1 MSFFCRLSRKHY
13 WCTPH
18 RSAAHGRLVQ
28 VCYECGSERPATEF
42 HDDFASERLNHRLAA
57 AKNEVVKF
65 SSFPALEEPAEV
77 SSDRERIA
85 VGQNIGRKFLLV
97 K

>member
-18 RSAAHGRLVQ
+18 RSADRRLVQ
-28 VCYECGSERPATEF
+28 VCYECGAERPSPEMK
-42 HDDFASERLNHRLAA
+42 DDFAIERFNHSLASAKTEA
-57 AKNEVVKF
+57 AKL
-65 SSFPALEEPAEV
+65 SSSRIVEESAQTSASQEW
-77 SSDRERIA
+77 IA
-85 VGQNIGRKFLLV
+85 IGQGRASKFLLI

>member
-18 RSAAHGRLVQ
+18 RSADKRLVQ
-28 VCYECGSERPATEF
+28 VCYECGAERPAHEF
-42 HDDFASERLNHRLAA
+42 HDDFAAERLKQSLTSAKAEAVKLSSPRL
-57 AKNEVVKF
+57 N
-65 SSFPALEEPAEV
+65 EEPSAA
-77 SSDRERIA
+77 SASRERVA
-85 VGQNIGRKFLLV
+85 VGQGRSWKFLLV

>member
-18 RSAAHGRLVQ
+18 RSADKRLVQ
-28 VCYECGSERPATEF
+28 VCYECGAERPVSDFQDEFATERF
-42 HDDFASERLNHRLAA
+42 NHSLALAKTEA
-57 AKNEVVKF
+57 AKLSSSRVVEQ
-65 SSFPALEEPAEV
+65 SGPSTA
-77 SSDRERIA
+77 ERIA
-85 VGQNIGRKFLLV
+85 MGQGRTGKFLLI

>member
-18 RSAAHGRLVQ
+18 RSEDRRLVQ
-28 VCYECGSERPATEF
+28 VCYECGGERTV
-42 HDDFASERLNHRLAA
+42 HDFQDDVAAERLNHALSSARTEAARL
-57 AKNEVVKF
+57 
-65 SSFPALEEPAEV
+65 SSSQSVE
-77 SSDRERIA
+77 SSGSASLDLVA
-85 VGQNIGRKFLLV
+85 VGQGRSHKFLLV

>member
-18 RSAAHGRLVQ
+18 RSADKRLVQ
-28 VCYECGSERPATEF
+28 VCYECGAERPA
-42 HDDFASERLNHRLAA
+42 HDFRDDVAIERLNQSLVS
-57 AKNEVVKF
+57 AKSEVVRL
-65 SSFPALEEPAEV
+65 SPSRLMHEASQEQL
-77 SSDRERIA
+77 A
-85 VGQNIGRKFLLV
+85 VGQGRKFLLV

>member
-18 RSAAHGRLVQ
+18 RSADKRLVQ
-28 VCYECGSERPATEF
+28 VCYECGAERKVQEF
-42 HDDFASERLNHRLAA
+42 HDEVAAERLNQSVTSAR
-57 AKNEVVKF
+57 
-65 SSFPALEEPAEV
+65 AEV
-77 SSDRERIA
+77 ARLSAPRLNEQSSTDPMSRERFA
-85 VGQNIGRKFLLV
+85 VGQAHSRKFLLV

>member
-28 VCYECGSERPATEF
+28 VCYECGSERPAREF
-42 HDDFASERLNHRLAA
+42 HDDFATERLNHSLAS
-57 AKNEVVKF
+57 AKTESAKF
-65 SSFPALEEPAEV
+65 SSRHLMEERPTASARLESV
-77 SSDRERIA
+77 A
-85 VGQNIGRKFLLV
+85 VGQHGARRFLLV

>member
-18 RSAAHGRLVQ
+18 RSADRRLVQ
-28 VCYECGSERPATEF
+28 VCYECGAERPAHEF
-42 HDDFASERLNHRLAA
+42 HDDFATERLNQSIISARM
-57 AKNEVVKF
+57 EVVKLG
-65 SSFPALEEPAEV
+65 SPVRRELSPAPSA
-77 SSDRERIA
+77 SHERIA
-85 VGQNIGRKFLLV
+85 VGQGSSRKFLLV

>member
-18 RSAAHGRLVQ
+18 RSADKRLVQ
-28 VCYECGSERPATEF
+28 VCYECGAERPAREF
-42 HDDFASERLNHRLAA
+42 HDDFAVERLNHSLASA
-57 AKNEVVKF
+57 RTEVVKLSAPRLIEP
-65 SSFPALEEPAEV
+65 SSPA
-77 SSDRERIA
+77 SDSQERVA
-85 VGQNIGRKFLLV
+85 VGQGRTRKFLLV

>member
-18 RSAAHGRLVQ
+18 RSADRRLVQ
-28 VCYECGSERPATEF
+28 VCYECGAERPAHDF
-42 HDDFASERLNHRLAA
+42 HDDFAAERLNQALTS
-57 AKNEVVKF
+57 AKTEVVKLGSPLRNDQ
-65 SSFPALEEPAEV
+65 SSAASP
-77 SSDRERIA
+77 SQERIA
-85 VGQNIGRKFLLV
+85 VGQGRSGKFLLV

>member
-18 RSAAHGRLVQ
+18 RSVDRRLVQ
-28 VCYECGSERPATEF
+28 VCYECGAERPA
-42 HDDFASERLNHRLAA
+42 HDFQDDLAKERLNQSLIAA
-57 AKNEVVKF
+57 RSEVVR
-65 SSFPALEEPAEV
+65 LESPLSGEPAG
-77 SSDRERIA
+77 SPERIA
-85 VGQNIGRKFLLV
+85 VGQEPPRKFQLV